1 MKFKRMTNMR
11 FGSPPTTTSLVM
23 SALASVSFL
32 DAQTVTLSPLGPNQ
46 TQVTLRR

>member
-1 MKFKRMTNMR
+1 MANVR
-11 FGSPPTTTSLVM
+11 FGSPPPTAALVM